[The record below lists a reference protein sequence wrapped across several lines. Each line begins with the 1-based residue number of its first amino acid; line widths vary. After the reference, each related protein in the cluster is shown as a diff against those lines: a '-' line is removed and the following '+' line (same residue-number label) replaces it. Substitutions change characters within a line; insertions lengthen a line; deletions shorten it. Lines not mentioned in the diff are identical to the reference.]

1 MGLAG
6 ALAIHFKPLSPPK
19 VKKEK
24 GSSLLLAQA
33 VNEFISWPFARQ
45 VLLRLVNTLPFKP
58 ESYSPNL
65 NSLNTPFAQRET

>member
-24 GSSLLLAQA
+24 GSSLLLTHGYQ
-33 VNEFISWPFARQ
+33 
-45 VLLRLVNTLPFKP
+45 LVYIIAFSLPNF
-58 ESYSPNL
+58 
-65 NSLNTPFAQRET
+65 TPLS